1 MWFFLFPGVV
11 AEKVFAQVVDNP
23 GFTPY
28 HPAMINAMPSTLS
41 VVRILILCILALVL
55 GGCSSTK
62 LAESWEAPDINEPPA
77 SKIFLIALIKDPV
90 TKRFF
95 EKHFVE
101 EARKKGV
108 EVIPSYEY
116 MPHATD
122 SDEKE
127 EVVRLVNQ
135 LGVEGVLVAQLKG
148 LHKDYKYVPSR
159 LDWYPDAYSSLYFYD
174 YYYESYR
181 AIYRPGYV
189 GSDNYFS
196 VQLRY
201 FSVKSE
207 KMLWAANTVTKNPR
221 SVVGTIQQI
230 ADKVLGDLTG
240 SSLVKAKGL
249 IKRKLDQGADS

>member
-1 MWFFLFPGVV
+1 MLIPARLKRLFAV
-11 AEKVFAQVVDNP
+11 
-23 GFTPY
+23 
-28 HPAMINAMPSTLS
+28 L
-41 VVRILILCILALVL
+41 ILALLL

-62 LAESWEAPDINEPPA
+62 LAESWEAPDIDEPPA
-77 SKIFLIALIKDPV
+77 GKILLVALIKDPV

-95 EKHFVE
+95 EEHFVE
-101 EARKKGV
+101 EAKKKGV

-116 MPHATD
+116 MPNATD

-127 EVVRLVNQ
+127 EIVSLVNK

-148 LHKDYKYVPSR
+148 VHKDYKYVPSR
-159 LDWYPDAYSSLYFYD
+159 LDWFPDAYSSMFFYD
-174 YYYESYR
+174 YYYQSYR

-201 FSVKSE
+201 FSAKSE

-221 SVVGTIQQI
+221 SVVGTIEQI
-230 ADKVLGDLTG
+230 ADEVLGDLTS
-240 SSLVKAKGL
+240 SSLVKAKGF
-249 IKRKLDQGADS
+249 IQRKLDQGDDA

>member
-1 MWFFLFPGVV
+1 MILPKLNPEMMFPARTVSFIVV
-11 AEKVFAQVVDNP
+11 
-23 GFTPY
+23 
-28 HPAMINAMPSTLS
+28 L
-41 VVRILILCILALVL
+41 ILALLMV
-55 GGCSSTK
+55 GCSSTK

-77 SKIFLIALIKDPV
+77 QRIFLIALIKDPV
-90 TKRFF
+90 TRRFF

-116 MPHATD
+116 MPNATD

-127 EVVRLVNQ
+127 EIVRLVNKI
-135 LGVEGVLVAQLKG
+135 GVGGVLVAQLKG
-148 LHKDYKYVPSR
+148 VHKEYKYVPSR
-159 LDWYPDAYSSLYFYD
+159 LDWFPDAYGSMFFYD
-174 YYYESYR
+174 YYYQNYR

-221 SVVGTIQQI
+221 SVVGTIEQI
-230 ADKVLGDLTG
+230 ADEVLSDLTG
-240 SSLVKAKGL
+240 SSLVKARGF
-249 IKRKLDQGADS
+249 IERKLDQGGDT

>member
-1 MWFFLFPGVV
+1 MLNPALLPRFFAVL
-11 AEKVFAQVVDNP
+11 
-23 GFTPY
+23 
-28 HPAMINAMPSTLS
+28 
-41 VVRILILCILALVL
+41 ILALLL

-62 LAESWEAPDINEPPA
+62 LAESWEAPDIDEPPA
-77 SKIFLIALIKDPV
+77 SRILLIALIKDPV

-95 EKHFVE
+95 EAHFVE

-116 MPHATD
+116 MPNATD

-127 EVVRLVNQ
+127 EIVSLVNK

-148 LHKDYKYVPSR
+148 VHKDYKYVPSR
-159 LDWYPDAYSSLYFYD
+159 LDWYPDAYSSMFFYD
-174 YYYESYR
+174 YYYQSYR

-196 VQLRY
+196 VQMRY
-201 FSVKSE
+201 FSAKSE

-221 SVVGTIQQI
+221 SVVGTIEQI
-230 ADKVLGDLTG
+230 ADEVLSDLTG
-240 SSLVKAKGL
+240 SSLVKAKGF
-249 IKRKLDQGADS
+249 IERKLDQGEDT